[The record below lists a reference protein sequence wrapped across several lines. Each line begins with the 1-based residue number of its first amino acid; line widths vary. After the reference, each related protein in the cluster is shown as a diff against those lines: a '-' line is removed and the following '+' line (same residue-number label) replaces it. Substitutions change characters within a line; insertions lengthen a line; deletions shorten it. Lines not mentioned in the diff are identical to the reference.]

1 MPKATS
7 IPLSYL
13 GDDGRRHKTAV
24 VSSPMRQRNVEPGTS
39 YNGITVQ
46 RKYRDAANNTR
57 AIYVVA
63 CNTCQHVMHVKAT
76 NLHNANF
83 ACPQCEDMLSM
94 RAPDIQDNPPY
105 KVGALSYLVRTKRE
119 QLDGYKFLS
128 VWHAE
133 CSCGRKFFVRGDKVE
148 TGSLAGCGQCTASM
162 LYRSKH
168 GLR

>member
-1 MPKATS
+1 MPRAST

-13 GDDGRRHKTAV
+13 GDDGKRHKAKV

-46 RKYRDAANNTR
+46 RKYRDAAQNTR

-63 CNTCQHVMHVKAT
+63 CNTCQHVMHLKAT

-83 ACPQCEDMLSM
+83 ACPQCEGKL
-94 RAPDIQDNPPY
+94 RIHKPDVQDNAPF
-105 KVGALSYLVRTKRE
+105 KVDALSYLVRTKHE
-119 QLDGYKFLS
+119 QLDGYRFFS

-133 CSCGRKFFVRGDKVE
+133 CCCGRKFFVRGDKVE
-148 TGSLAGCGQCTASM
+148 TGSLAGCGQCAPSM
-162 LYRSKH
+162 LFRAKH